1 MGDLGRSVMNGGIYS
16 KTQKVDN
23 LEHCD
28 INSLFDYHKSQAQSN
43 KLEDLGE
50 KSWETAK
57 KLFKSVKIKS
67 KKHIWEKQDV
77 YLSVLIAIILLALV
91 FVSKTAFSKT
101 PDNTNNLPIMDKY
114 KVKLINTNLSGT
126 GEKMCS
132 FAGILTP
139 QDKPAD
145 IVVAKKDEDLKSDVE
160 KIVANT
166 PMAAMTESISGKPR
180 TVAAFIVG
188 IAMKESKFGVY
199 SPRIGG
205 HDCYNYWGL
214 KAGGKTTSGGYTC
227 FSSPDEAV
235 SVVGKTIEKM
245 LAKGVR
251 TPAQAISWKCGSSCA
266 GHGTEN
272 VRKWISDVNI
282 NFYKLVNS

>member
-16 KTQKVDN
+16 KTQKVEN
-23 LEHCD
+23 LENCD
-28 INSLFDYHKSQAQSN
+28 IKNLFDYHKPQSQLN
-43 KLEDLGE
+43 KYRELG
-50 KSWETAK
+50 KNSWEIAK
-57 KLFKSVKIKS
+57 KLLRTAKIKS

-77 YLSVLIAIILLALV
+77 YLPVLIAIILLALV

-101 PDNTNNLPIMDKY
+101 PDSANNLPITDSY
-114 KVKLINTNLSGT
+114 KVKLIGTNLSYVGA
-126 GEKMCS
+126 KICS
-132 FAGILTP
+132 SANIASEVKYASENS
-139 QDKPAD
+139 QN
-145 IVVAKKDEDLKSDVE
+145 KDYDLKNAVE

-166 PMAAMTESISGKPR
+166 PMAAMTESISGKSR

-199 SPRIGG
+199 SPRVGG
-205 HDCYNYWGL
+205 RDCFNYWGL
-214 KAGGKTTSGGYTC
+214 KAGGKTTAGGYTC

-235 SVVGKTIEKM
+235 NIAGKTIEKM
-245 LAKGVR
+245 VSKGVR

-266 GHGTEN
+266 GHGAEN
-272 VRKWISDVNI
+272 VRKWISDVGV